1 MVRGAGRGGALSG
14 GNGCYERPSRQN
26 AATSLGRG
34 LTRLVEVALSV
45 YCSFQSCTSKLPRSL
60 RSFGCTPG
68 SQTPPSPPQP
78 AVTPCCRPR
87 LWAVLLAFLFP
98 ITAIAL

>member
-34 LTRLVEVALSV
+34 LTRLVKVALSV

-60 RSFGCTPG
+60 RSFGCTPV
-68 SQTPPSPPQP
+68 PKRLLPRPS
-78 AVTPCCRPR
+78 
-87 LWAVLLAFLFP
+87 LLLLRVADPGFGPFC
-98 ITAIAL
+98 